1 MTITTP
7 VPIGQDQQEFT
18 QLLELYRER
27 QPRRVLEIG
36 TWHGG
41 TLYHWLTNASPGGVV
56 VAVDDHHTNAGMYHA
71 WQPPDVELV
80 TIQGD
85 SHNPDTIDQAAQH
98 GPYDWIFIDAGHTY
112 HDVTADWHNY
122 HPMAAPDAIIAFH
135 DITPTNDP
143 DIDVAALWLQ
153 LAPLNNTIELTEPGG
168 RGIGV
173 IYLNDEG

>member
-7 VPIGQDQQEFT
+7 VPIGQDHQEFA
-18 QLLELYRER
+18 QLLDLYNER

-36 TWHGG
+36 SWHGG
-41 TLYHWLTNASPGGVV
+41 TLYHWLTNASPGAVV
-56 VAVDDHHTNAGMYHA
+56 VAVDDQHTNASQYRS
-71 WQPPDVELV
+71 WVPPDVELV

-85 SHNPDTIDQAAQH
+85 SHHPNTIHDVRQH

-112 HDVTADWHNY
+112 ADVLADWRTYRESATPH
-122 HPMAAPDAIIAFH
+122 AVIAFH
-135 DITPTNDP
+135 DITPTSDP

-153 LAPLNNTIELTEPGG
+153 LAPVNKTVEFSQPGG

-173 IYLNDEG
+173 IYK